1 MATMPTAG
9 KSPAASVW
17 TPPSLDSAP
26 LACALGD
33 GEGVGVSVAAEEGV
47 AVGKGVEDTVEA
59 GEGVA
64 EGELLGVAADV
75 GDGDAVNELLG
86 VVVGGGDCVADEE
99 LLGVAVAEGEELEEG
114 DELGVAVAEGEEL
127 EEGDELGVAV
137 AEGVGVPTNAAASSR
152 PENWFAC
159 PENSSS
165 SPRNTSCCG
174 REPTA
179 PGITSSTRDMP
190 IGDMRHN
197 SVPVEGVDA
206 VNTKSS
212 PSDLMFPTDSVPGR
226 KSASKAISCSEPGIN
241 ASIW

>member
-1 MATMPTAG
+1 M
-9 KSPAASVW
+9 
-17 TPPSLDSAP
+17 DSAP

-99 LLGVAVAEGEELEEG
+99 L
-114 DELGVAVAEGEEL
+114 LGVAVAEGEEL